1 MSETTI
7 DTEITEVIF
16 RRYQSGDILAVFPY
30 IGFISPTTGRYEVQC
45 YEHVGQ
51 HGSGLWHVIQ
61 STTHPTTDKDQ
72 SAVNDLAQELT
83 AIGYNLR
90 IMRRISATKWEQV
103 KQEAREAYDS
113 ARSA

>member
-30 IGFISPTTGRYEVQC
+30 IGFISPSTGRYEVQC

-51 HGSGLWHVIQ
+51 HGSGDWGTIQ
-61 STTHPTTDKDQ
+61 RVTSPVTAKDQ
-72 SAVNDLAQELT
+72 DAVNDLATELFHRD
-83 AIGYNLR
+83 YNLR
-90 IMRRISATKWEQV
+90 VMRRISSVKWEAA
-103 KQEAREAYDS
+103 KREAQTAAYT
-113 ARSA
+113 